1 MTALRPLR
9 RLRRAPLAWAL
20 GIAAVGITLY
30 VVVGPLWVARYPMM
44 TDLPFHTAC
53 SSIFRHYLDPAW
65 HFREQFTLQPLAV
78 PYLALYVVAALLM
91 VVLPTMLA
99 MKIAI
104 ALLLGLL
111 PVGLGV
117 MFWGMRKSPLL
128 GLWGLALVWCGLT
141 SWGFLNFMAALGL
154 FALVVG
160 LTLRL
165 LDRPSRALQLGLGAA
180 LCGVFFSHIFRFPFA
195 LCAVVGTAVVML
207 PATRRLRPIVLPLLV
222 PLALLGLWWWLRP
235 AALGGEMGALR
246 LEPKRLDE
254 VGGYLYRSFR
264 DPAEQRAAT
273 HALHVLGWVAAAA
286 AALFVAQRRLARR
299 RWRELWWGIGVTV
312 VPLCCAAVFLLLYL
326 MLPMQ
331 VGVWWYVYP
340 REITAAAFVALGALP
355 DLPRQSSVK
364 ALFVAAMASAV
375 VPLGRVAIDNY
386 AKFDAATR
394 DFDAVVRQLPPAP
407 KLLYLVFDHTGST
420 AINTPFIHL
429 PAYVQAMRGG
439 WLSFHFAG
447 WGAAPL
453 SYRRPSD
460 PGAIVPPPTPLR
472 WEWTPERFR
481 VLQHGPFFDWFLVR
495 SRRTPDDLFRADPSI
510 ARVAHEGTW
519 WLYRRVN

>member
-1 MTALRPLR
+1 
-9 RLRRAPLAWAL
+9 
-20 GIAAVGITLY
+20 
-30 VVVGPLWVARYPMM
+30 
-44 TDLPFHTAC
+44 
-53 SSIFRHYLDPAW
+53 
-65 HFREQFTLQPLAV
+65 
-78 PYLALYVVAALLM
+78 
-91 VVLPTMLA
+91 
-99 MKIAI
+99 
-104 ALLLGLL
+104 
-111 PVGLGV
+111 
-117 MFWGMRKSPLL
+117 
-128 GLWGLALVWCGLT
+128 
-141 SWGFLNFMAALGL
+141 
-154 FALVVG
+154 
-160 LTLRL
+160 
-165 LDRPSRALQLGLGAA
+165 
-180 LCGVFFSHIFRFPFA
+180 
-195 LCAVVGTAVVML
+195 
-207 PATRRLRPIVLPLLV
+207 
-222 PLALLGLWWWLRP
+222 
-235 AALGGEMGALR
+235 
-246 LEPKRLDE
+246 
-254 VGGYLYRSFR
+254 
-264 DPAEQRAAT
+264 
-273 HALHVLGWVAAAA
+273 
-286 AALFVAQRRLARR
+286 
-299 RWRELWWGIGVTV
+299 
-312 VPLCCAAVFLLLYL
+312 VFLLLYL

>member
-1 MTALRPLR
+1 
-9 RLRRAPLAWAL
+9 
-20 GIAAVGITLY
+20 VGISAVAIVLY

-53 SSIFRHYLDPAW
+53 SAIFRHYFDPAW
-65 HFREQFTLQPLAV
+65 HFREQFTLQPIAV
-78 PYLALYVVAALLM
+78 PYLALYVVAAALM
-91 VVLPTMLA
+91 LVLPTMAA
-99 MKIAI
+99 MKVAI
-104 ALLLGLL
+104 ALMLGLL

-128 GLWGLALVWCGLT
+128 GLTGLGLVWCGLT

-154 FALVVG
+154 FAMVVG

-165 LDRPSRALQLGLGAA
+165 CDRPSRNLKLGLALA
-180 LCGVFFSHIFRFPFA
+180 LCGVFFSHVFRFPFA
-195 LCAVVGTAVVML
+195 LCAVVGSAVAVF
-207 PATRRLRPIVLPLLV
+207 PATRRLRPIVLPLLA
-222 PLALLGLWWWLRP
+222 PLALLALWWWLRP
-235 AALGGEMGALR
+235 AALGGELGPLR

-254 VGGYLYRSFR
+254 IGSYLYRSFR
-264 DPAEQRAAT
+264 DPAELRAAT
-273 HALHVLGWVAAAA
+273 HALHLLGVVGAA
-286 AALFVAQRRLARR
+286 AALLFVAQGRLGRR
-299 RWRELWWGIGVTV
+299 RGRELAWGVGVTL
-312 VPLCCAAVFLLLYL
+312 VPLGCAGIFLLLYL

-355 DLPRQSSVK
+355 DLPRQSWLK

-386 AKFDAATR
+386 AKFDAATA
-394 DFDAVVRQLPPAP
+394 DFDAVIRQVPDAP
-407 KLLYLVFDHTGST
+407 KLLYLVFDHSGAT
-420 AINTPFIHL
+420 AVSTPFIHL
-429 PAYVQAMRGG
+429 PAYVQAIRGG

-447 WGAAPL
+447 WGAAPVA
-453 SYRRPSD
+453 YRAARE
-460 PGAIVPPPTPLR
+460 PGAVVPPPTPLR
-472 WEWTPERFR
+472 WEWTPDRFR

-495 SRRTPDDLFRADPSI
+495 SRRAPDDLFRADPTI

-519 WLYRRVN
+519 WLYRRRGTATAAPAR